1 VDIAQHLLTMLTERS
16 DSSETNS
23 PPFLTKILFGHQPS
37 PELFAIL
44 LVYAVQ
50 GILGISRLAVSFFLK
65 DELALSP
72 AEVAAMMGIAA
83 LPWTIKP
90 LFGFMSDGLP
100 IFGYRRRPYLILSG
114 LVGVSAWVSLAT
126 VVHTAAAAT
135 FAIVITSLSVAVS
148 DVIVDSL
155 IVERARDE
163 SLVDSGSIQSLC
175 WGAAALGGL
184 LTAYFSGLL
193 LEHFSTRTV
202 FAITA
207 VFPLLVSAAAFLITE
222 EPVTSAAEE
231 RKTIVKEQVQQLW
244 TALSQKAIWMPT
256 LFLFL
261 WQCTPTAESAFFYF
275 STNELGFTPEFLG
288 RVRLVTSLA
297 SLLGVWLF
305 QRFLKTIP
313 FRQIFLGMTL
323 FSALIGMTAILLVT
337 HTNRTLG
344 IDDHWFALG
353 DSLILTIAGQLT
365 FMPVLILAA
374 RLCPPGI
381 EATLFAM
388 LMSVLNLSGLVS
400 KEGGAI
406 LTHLLGV
413 TDTNFDQLWLL
424 VLITNLG
431 SVVPLVFIKLLPNED
446 PQLIVTNT
454 RSIPPASTIEH
465 QQTGILGN
473 QSFIPNISPELL
485 EVKSDS

>member
-1 VDIAQHLLTMLTERS
+1 MLTEPS
-16 DSSETNS
+16 DSSDDAH
-23 PPFLTKILFGHQPS
+23 PLITKILFGHQPS
-37 PELFAIL
+37 RELLAIL

-72 AEVAAMMGIAA
+72 AEVAALMGIAA
-83 LPWTIKP
+83 LPWVIKP
-90 LFGFMSDGLP
+90 VFGFISDGLP

-114 LVGVSAWVSLAT
+114 LLGVGAWLSLANL
-126 VVHTAAAAT
+126 VHTAAGAT
-135 FAIVITSLSVAVS
+135 LAIAITSLSVAFS

-163 SLVDSGSIQSLC
+163 SVGKAGSLQALC
-175 WGAAALGGL
+175 WGASAVGGL

-193 LEHFSTRTV
+193 LQHFSTRTV
-202 FAITA
+202 FALTA
-207 VFPLLVSAAAFLITE
+207 AFPLLVSAAALWISE
-222 EPVTSAAEE
+222 EPVALADGNRQTV
-231 RKTIVKEQVQQLW
+231 VKEQMQQLW
-244 TALSQKAIWMPT
+244 QALTQKAIWMPT

-313 FRQIFLGMTL
+313 FRQIFIWTTLLSSLLGLT
-323 FSALIGMTAILLVT
+323 ALLLVT
-337 HTNRTLG
+337 HTNRSLG

-353 DSLILTIAGQLT
+353 DSLILTVMGQLT
-365 FMPVLILAA
+365 FMPVLVLAA

-413 TDTNFDQLWLL
+413 TDTNFDKLWLL
-424 VLITNLG
+424 VLIANVG
-431 SVVPLVFIKLLPNED
+431 SMLPLIFINLLPNED
-446 PQLIVTNT
+446 PQLITT
-454 RSIPPASTIEH
+454 TSKLIPPSSAIEH
-465 QQTGILGN
+465 QQTGIVGN
-473 QSFIPNISPELL
+473 QSFIPSMLPELL
-485 EVKSDS
+485 ETNEN

>member
-1 VDIAQHLLTMLTERS
+1 MLTERS
-16 DSSETNS
+16 ESSETKS
-23 PPFLTKILFGHQPS
+23 HSFLERVLFGHQPT

-90 LFGFMSDGLP
+90 IFGFVSDGLP

-114 LVGVSAWVSLAT
+114 LVGVAAWVSLAT
-126 VVHTAAAAT
+126 IVHTAAAAT
-135 FAIVITSLSVAVS
+135 LAIVVTSLSVAVS

-175 WGAAALGGL
+175 WGAAAVGGL
-184 LTAYFSGLL
+184 LTAYSSGLL
-193 LEHFSTRTV
+193 LEQFSTRTV

-207 VFPLLVSAAAFLITE
+207 VFPLLVSMAAFLIAE
-222 EPVTSAAEE
+222 EPVTSVANE
-231 RKTIVKEQVQQLW
+231 RQALVKDQIQQLW
-244 TALSQKAIWMPT
+244 QALKQKAIWMPT
-256 LFLFL
+256 VFLFL
-261 WQCTPTAESAFFYF
+261 WQSTPTAESAFFYF

-297 SLLGVWLF
+297 SLFGVWLF
-305 QRFLKTIP
+305 QRFLKTVP

-323 FSALIGMTAILLVT
+323 FSAAIGMTAILLVT

-353 DSLILTIAGQLT
+353 DSLILTITGQLT

-406 LTHLLGV
+406 LTHVLGV
-413 TDTNFDQLWLL
+413 TDTNFDNLWLL
-424 VLITNLG
+424 VLITNVG
-431 SVVPLVFIKLLPNED
+431 SVLPLVFIKLLPNED
-446 PQLIVTNT
+446 PQLIARNI
-454 RSIPPASTIEH
+454 RLIPPASAIEH
-465 QQTGILGN
+465 SQMGIVGN
-473 QSFIPNISPELL
+473 QSFMPNMSPELL
-485 EVKSDS
+485 EVKSEK